1 MPELR
6 DRGVTADV
14 TMKPTAVKTVV
25 VMIGV
30 TSVRIAMPAAPSTC
44 RVVLKVSMG
53 VIKMRKSAAANDA
66 HRVLS
71 EAGISTFSSRA
82 VRPA

>member
-1 MPELR
+1 ME
-6 DRGVTADV
+6 
-14 TMKPTAVKTVV
+14 KPLFA
-25 VMIGV
+25 MR
-30 TSVRIAMPAAPSTC
+30 SLRIAMPAAPSTC